1 MEKLNKYDYEVIQYI
16 YDNNNK
22 EALFKL
28 DDESLRE
35 YIFNICNILS
45 EANEELEFGTF
56 GEHYENDINTEEVI
70 KYIKQERSEYN
81 ATHKV

>member
-28 DDESLRE
+28 GDESLRE
-35 YIFNICNILS
+35 YIFNTCNILS

-56 GEHYENDINTEEVI
+56 GEHYDLDINTEEVI

>member
-1 MEKLNKYDYEVIQYI
+1 MEKLNEYDYGAIQYI

-70 KYIKQERSEYN
+70 KYIKQERDEYN
-81 ATHKV
+81 ATH

>member
-1 MEKLNKYDYEVIQYI
+1 MDKLNKYDYEVIQYI

-35 YIFNICNILS
+35 SQYYQKLVQNI
-45 EANEELEFGTF
+45 
-56 GEHYENDINTEEVI
+56 INHS
-70 KYIKQERSEYN
+70 K
-81 ATHKV
+81 